1 MNRKEI
7 AIILG
12 TAHLATTPG
21 KSSPDGRLREY
32 AYSRKIAGSVAEALR
47 AKGYTV
53 YIDYM
58 APNPSPQMKSASWK
72 QEQNRELAWRANFV
86 NSVCAKYGNSNCV
99 YVSIHL
105 NAAGNGQWMSARGW
119 EAWTSKGQTQG
130 DKLADCLYDAA
141 KKYLPQG
148 TKIRTDMSDGDKDK
162 EAQFAVLTKTKCPAV
177 LTENLFQDNKE
188 DVEYLLSDRGE
199 EAIVRLHIDGIES
212 YITKNYCKG

>member
-32 AYSRKIAGSVAEALR
+32 AYSRKTAGSVAEELR

-58 APNPSPQMKSASWK
+58 TPNPSPQMKSASWK
-72 QEQNRELAWRANFV
+72 QEQSRELAWRVNFV
-86 NSVCAKYGNSNCV
+86 NSVCGKYGKNNCL
-99 YVSIHL
+99 YISIHTD
-105 NAAGNGQWMSARGW
+105 AAGADGNWHEARGFSVRVAPVAS
-119 EAWTSKGQTQG
+119 ERSR
-130 DKLADCLYDAA
+130 DLARCLYESAEREGKA
-141 KKYLPQG
+141 VTGNRATPAQKYWEQDLY
-148 TKIRTDMSDGDKDK
+148 
-162 EAQFAVLTKTKCPAV
+162 VLRKTACPAV

-188 DVEYLLSDRGE
+188 DAEFLLSDRGE
-199 EAIVRLHIDGIES
+199 AAIVRLHVDGIES
-212 YITKNYCKG
+212 YISKILKE